1 MASLTVFA
9 KPKRLFNTDRLYLKR
24 AGCQGQV
31 AHVQIFLDDKKKLH
45 TFVKIWYGMAKD
57 LAEQLS
63 RIGHKA
69 ELLVTRYATLRED
82 NEKLRRQL
90 TELKAELKARD
101 ALIDRQ
107 RIELEHLKIS
117 SAIAPDTATARE
129 ARATLTELVR
139 DIDACVADLMKDI

>member
-1 MASLTVFA
+1 M
-9 KPKRLFNTDRLYLKR
+9 
-24 AGCQGQV
+24 
-31 AHVQIFLDDKKKLH
+31 QIFLEDKKNLH

>member
-1 MASLTVFA
+1 ME
-9 KPKRLFNTDRLYLKR
+9 
-24 AGCQGQV
+24 
-31 AHVQIFLDDKKKLH
+31 DKKILH

-82 NEKLRRQL
+82 NVKLRRQL
-90 TELKAELKARD
+90 TELKAELRARD
-101 ALIDRQ
+101 AIIDRQ